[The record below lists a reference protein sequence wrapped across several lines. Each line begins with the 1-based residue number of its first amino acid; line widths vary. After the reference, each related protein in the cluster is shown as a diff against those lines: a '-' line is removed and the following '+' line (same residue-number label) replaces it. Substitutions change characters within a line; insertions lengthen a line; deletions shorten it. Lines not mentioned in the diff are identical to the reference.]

1 VSQAPAID
9 VASSASPII
18 RELLAQHPR
27 IGRVEVGDS
36 FGVCFQQATWSR
48 EVRIGDTKADLYG
61 LVEVIDN
68 NPLVCADMISV
79 PGKAATLALIALAPL
94 VHAGLVTDSPVLVFN
109 FPTDDEEVAR
119 ALEREGLKTGVAV
132 HSEPLDLGGVLAAS
146 VMVSIETPEDLDEID
161 FLYNEQ
167 FGRSFYVRR
176 DETSEWAPDVVR
188 DKPFAVYRIRIS
200 PDEPNSLL
208 TIRLLSDP
216 DGKCGT
222 SQVIHAMNVMCGF
235 EETLAVG

>member
-1 VSQAPAID
+1 MSQEPGID
-9 VASSASPII
+9 VASSASASI
-18 RELLAQHPR
+18 RDLLAKHPR
-27 IGRVEVGDS
+27 IGRVVAGES
-36 FGVCFQQATWSR
+36 LGVNFQQDDWSR
-48 EVRIGDTKADLYG
+48 EVRIGDTKTELYG

-68 NPLVCADMISV
+68 NPLVCADIVSV

-94 VHAGLVTDSPVLVFN
+94 IRAGLVADSPVVILN
-109 FPTDDEEVAR
+109 FPADNEEVAR

-176 DETSEWAPDVVR
+176 DETSEWGSEVVQN
-188 DKPFAVYRIRIS
+188 KPFAVYRIRIS

-216 DGKCGT
+216 EGKCGAG
-222 SQVIHAMNVMCGF
+222 QVIHALNIMCGF